1 LLCAIIPN
9 LNPGAAMNKNKFHV
23 AGALLA
29 SLLSVQVCNAAPFV
43 REASFQRIFDGTN
56 FYAVGKHL
64 PINLSVMSG
73 DGRVVAF
80 YGWNGQSTDRPH
92 LFIHDFDSTAAPIDV
107 TLPGRLKN
115 IDTFAGMVSNTDGT
129 RIFFVGFDKDT
140 GDDLFYML
148 NGKTG
153 DIDLLYDTTG
163 TSIENPN
170 DIGTDGAGNYFY
182 YNGSDSGYRNEGDL
196 WRIST
201 SGSALPELAVQAAGV
216 NHPTKGFGRFVG
228 EFDVSDDGNTIAF
241 FLDGWQTDT
250 ELSTTDTE
258 LFVKTQSGIKN
269 LTHNFQNNKSDLRLS
284 GDGSTIVYTG
294 RDVNGEVSTTG
305 SYDWMTMKTADALN
319 AQMHLEDGYKSVGYR
334 PGITTDGNVF
344 FGSSTPNGVSNPAAY
359 LIHTDSSNRLKI
371 DTYSSTTGIDVKGTS
386 EGIHLS
392 GDGKRVLFRQLGNYM
407 YTGAFDSNPWPT
419 EVPTVTSISYPAPL
433 AVGITNPDDFPNF
446 TLSVGVSDPQGVAE
460 VDKVAKQL
468 LRYNGYPDDGGYGPV
483 RVSSPAEQSPG
494 TWEAAGNRGYQWPVP
509 PVDPSYADYYDDP
522 LEIEYAR
529 FSVKDLDGNVAYRD
543 VILQA
548 AEGGC
553 SGTGLQ
559 TLEPEDLGTNKDVSC
574 ITDGSIQTVGGIVI
588 TRGMLLYLSGETV
601 GLNAGFRVVDGEL
614 EILVK

>member
-1 LLCAIIPN
+1 
-9 LNPGAAMNKNKFHV
+9 M

-56 FYAVGKHL
+56 FYAEGEHL
-64 PINLSVMSG
+64 PVKLSVMSG
-73 DGRVVAF
+73 DGQVVAF
-80 YGWNGQSTDRPH
+80 YGWDGTMANRPH

-107 TLPGRLKN
+107 TLPDRLKN
-115 IDTFAGMVSNTDGT
+115 IDTFAGIVSNTDGT

-140 GDDLFYML
+140 SDDLFYML

-153 DIDLLYDTTG
+153 NITLLYDTTG

-170 DIGTDGAGNYFY
+170 DIGTDGAGDYFY
-182 YNGSDSGYRNEGDL
+182 FNESDNGDQGDL
-196 WRIST
+196 WRIQT
-201 SGSALPELAVQAAGV
+201 SGGALPVPIIQAGSIAHPAGG
-216 NHPTKGFGRFVG
+216 PGRFVDQ
-228 EFDVSDDGNTIAF
+228 FDISDDGQTIAF
-241 FLDGWQTDT
+241 FINGRKDPSTDT
-250 ELSTTDTE
+250 WIRTDKE
-258 LFVKTQSGIKN
+258 LFVKTSSGIKT

-294 RDVNGEVSTTG
+294 RDVAGEVSTTG
-305 SYDWMTMKTADALN
+305 SYDWMTMKTTDALN
-319 AQMHLEDGYKSVGYR
+319 GQTHLEDGYKSVGYR
-334 PGITTDGNVF
+334 PGITTDGSVF
-344 FGSSTPNGVSNPAAY
+344 FGSSSPNGVSNPAAY
-359 LIHTDSSNRLKI
+359 LIHTDSNNRLKI
-371 DTYSSTTGIDVKGTS
+371 DTYSSTTGLDVKGTT

-392 GDGKRVLFRQLGNYM
+392 GDGKRVLFKQLGKYGNFTVIDYM

-509 PVDPSYADYYDDP
+509 PIDPSYADYYDDP

-559 TLEPEDLGTNKDVSC
+559 TLGPEDLGVNKDVSC
-574 ITDGSIQTVGGIVI
+574 ITDGGIQTVGGIVI
-588 TRGMLLYLSGETV
+588 THGMLLYLSGETV
-601 GLNAGFRVVDGEL
+601 GLNAGFRVVNGEL
-614 EILVK
+614 KILVR